1 MKTVIRLKV
10 LVWFICVM
18 DYIFV
23 DVPLRFGGLILGII
37 MDLLKTG
44 YMDLYVSRD
53 PVRTQRSVHKE
64 WRKGQS

>member
-1 MKTVIRLKV
+1 
-10 LVWFICVM
+10 M